1 MRTVRMEL
9 GSRVAVLCMSTDAAT
24 LDGSELASQ
33 MRHELERGEDEVVYR
48 GGVRYSP
55 KLLRSTQHTIGP
67 VMLQLGRRGQ
77 LTDLEVVPQPA
88 LTALKDQEE
97 QVQVRV
103 CAVGLNFKDLLNVL
117 FPDEAA
123 YLGEVP
129 LPGADFAGVITAL
142 PQAHREERADL
153 HLAVG
158 VRVFG
163 MCVEASGMLRSQATL
178 HGGTLAKMPRGVTF
192 EEAAPM
198 PMVFMTVRFALG
210 EQAMLQ
216 AGERVLIHSAAGGVG
231 LAAIQHAQWVE
242 AEVFAT
248 ASAPKH
254 EYLRSLGVK
263 HISTTRD
270 ENVFARE
277 MGAMVGSRGVDV
289 VLNSL
294 TSRDYVAKTVT
305 IVYHSWPSTIRTLYR
320 LYHCRCF

>member
-1 MRTVRMEL
+1 
-9 GSRVAVLCMSTDAAT
+9 
-24 LDGSELASQ
+24 
-33 MRHELERGEDEVVYR
+33 
-48 GGVRYSP
+48 
-55 KLLRSTQHTIGP
+55 
-67 VMLQLGRRGQ
+67 
-77 LTDLEVVPQPA
+77 
-88 LTALKDQEE
+88 
-97 QVQVRV
+97 
-103 CAVGLNFKDLLNVL
+103 
-117 FPDEAA
+117 
-123 YLGEVP
+123 
-129 LPGADFAGVITAL
+129 
-142 PQAHREERADL
+142 
-153 HLAVG
+153 
-158 VRVFG
+158 
-163 MCVEASGMLRSQATL
+163 
-178 HGGTLAKMPRGVTF
+178 
-192 EEAAPM
+192 M

-305 IVYHSWPSTIRTLYR
+305 IVYHLRVCVCVCVYCDLYSIGTM
-320 LYHCRCF
+320 